1 MQTNGI
7 KPVALGGS
15 LGIYTEIPTLNATDL
30 NPQSNYSVLTESE
43 NTASERDII
52 DYAEQQVPDV
62 INIQPKA
69 AQIDSINVAGFEIRP
84 PGATQDE
91 KPFTQTPGF
100 YFLIGIVAIVVIFV
114 VYKLIKKK

>member
-1 MQTNGI
+1 MSRYQWLQLTNTPNDNEASEWGCLDLISNEIITEKECRMQTNGI

-52 DYAEQQVPDV
+52 DYGEQQVP
-62 INIQPKA
+62 
-69 AQIDSINVAGFEIRP
+69 G
-84 PGATQDE
+84 
-91 KPFTQTPGF
+91 
-100 YFLIGIVAIVVIFV
+100 LIFNQRQH
-114 VYKLIKKK
+114 KLIVLM